1 MTVDIH
7 HVRPGDE
14 WLLMRVAPDVFD
26 HEIDDHHLAAYLAN
40 PSHLLLIARV
50 DGEVVGQAR
59 GIVHLHPDAEPELYV
74 DNLGVA
80 EAWRRQGIARQLML
94 TLHDLGRAA
103 GCTETWVG
111 TEPDNEPAR
120 ALYAALGGEYEAIA
134 MFTAD
139 L

>member
-1 MTVDIH
+1 LPVDIH

-26 HEIDDHHLAAYLAN
+26 HEINDRQLAAYLAN
-40 PSHLLLIARV
+40 PGHMLLIALA
-50 DGEVVGQAR
+50 DGEVIGQAR
-59 GIVHLHPDAEPELYV
+59 GIVHLHPDADPELYV

-80 EAWRRQGIARQLML
+80 EDWRRQGIARRLML
-94 TLHDLGRAA
+94 ALYDLGRSA

-111 TEPDNEPAR
+111 TEPDNEPAK
-120 ALYAALGGEYEAIA
+120 ALYASLGGGHEPIA
-134 MFTAD
+134 MFAGD